1 MIRLSKFCIFLFI
14 HSRVCV
20 AVVLND
26 AQRIAK
32 NKLKD
37 YNRRKRAA
45 KEMEEGAER
54 IENLLTSE
62 HHTLVRYATAAL
74 VHMRNSM
81 VSPAVALL
89 HVVCSCTSSS
99 TPCVLR
105 APINTLRLKRG
116 H

>member
-1 MIRLSKFCIFLFI
+1 MISLSKFCSVQFI
-14 HSRVCV
+14 HLHVCVCV

-89 HVVCSCTSSS
+89 HVVCSCTA
-99 TPCVLR
+99 TRCVLR